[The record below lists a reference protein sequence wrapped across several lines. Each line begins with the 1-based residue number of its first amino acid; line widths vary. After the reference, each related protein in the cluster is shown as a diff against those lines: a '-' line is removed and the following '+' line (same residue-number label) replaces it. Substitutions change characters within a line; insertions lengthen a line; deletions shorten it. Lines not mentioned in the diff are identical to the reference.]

1 MAHFKTKIYLLRPAH
16 NCIYLIHL
24 LFIRMAEFMKQS
36 KENSYQEII
45 YVHDTLLKLRH
56 IAQTNQ
62 YPMLAYFIEMAW
74 VEASDVLRTQ
84 FGPSTRN

>member
-1 MAHFKTKIYLLRPAH
+1 M
-16 NCIYLIHL
+16 
-24 LFIRMAEFMKQS
+24 
-36 KENSYQEII
+36 KENNEKLYQDVI

-56 IAQTNQ
+56 IAQTNH

-84 FGPSTRN
+84 FGQFPKN